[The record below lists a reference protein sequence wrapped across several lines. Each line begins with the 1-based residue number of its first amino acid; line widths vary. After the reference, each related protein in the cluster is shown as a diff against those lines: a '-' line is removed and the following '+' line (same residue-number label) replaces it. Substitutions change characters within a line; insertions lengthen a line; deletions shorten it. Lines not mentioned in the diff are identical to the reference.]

1 MSVELPVLQGPF
13 VTLRQARHAD
23 VDARFAL
30 GRDPRITE
38 LYGLDPDA
46 MRPFDRESAE
56 AWVRRLREHPC
67 AWIIEYD
74 ESMIGEVRLDRID
87 RTDRR
92 ASLAIGIADP
102 ALLGKGLGTETIR
115 LVLAHAFDTL
125 GLHRIS
131 VRVLARNGR
140 AIRSYE
146 KCGFRVE
153 GRERETVFLKGQW
166 EDDILMGLLDRE
178 FVRA

>member
-1 MSVELPVLQGPF
+1 MTDELPVLRGPS
-13 VTLRQARHAD
+13 VTLRRARPSD

-30 GRDPRITE
+30 GRDSGITE

-46 MRPFDRESAE
+46 LRRFDRDTAE
-56 AWVRRLREHPC
+56 AWVRRLSEHPC
-67 AWIIEYD
+67 AWIIEHD
-74 ESMIGEVRLDRID
+74 GSLIGEVRLDRID

-102 ALLGKGLGTETIR
+102 ALLGKGLGTEAAR
-115 LVLAHAFDTL
+115 LALAHAFETL

-146 KCGFRVE
+146 KCGFRIE
-153 GRERETVFLKGQW
+153 GRERESVFFRGEW
-166 EDDILMGLLDRE
+166 EDDVMMGLLDRE